1 LRQPKGGF
9 QVTSLSIE
17 QAVAIAKILAP
28 ASRPSEQTETFTPHI
43 GKICIV
49 RTYAS
54 GVFMAEVVAQSGRM
68 VELRNSRRL
77 WSWKAADGISLSAVA
92 VDGVNSKSCRFPQV
106 VPEHTVLDALELI
119 PASAACI
126 RTINE
131 TPIAKAT

>member
-1 LRQPKGGF
+1 
-9 QVTSLSIE
+9 VTSLSIE
-17 QAVAIAKILAP
+17 QAVAIARILA
-28 ASRPSEQTETFTPHI
+28 SESKPSEQAETFTPHI

-92 VDGVNSKSCRFPQV
+92 VNGVNSKVCRFPQV
-106 VPEHTVLDALELI
+106 LPAHTVLDALELI
-119 PASAACI
+119 PASETCI
-126 RTINE
+126 LSINE
-131 TPIAKAT
+131 TPIAKAS